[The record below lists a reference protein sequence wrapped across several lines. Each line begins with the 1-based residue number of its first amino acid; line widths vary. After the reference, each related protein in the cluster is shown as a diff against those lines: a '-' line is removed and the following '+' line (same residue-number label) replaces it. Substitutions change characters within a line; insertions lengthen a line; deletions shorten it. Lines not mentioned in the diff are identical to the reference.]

1 MQENQREKKKSEKK
15 IHIRPDVHRSVQQ
28 RSDIQLSESRASL
41 RNHAAPPSLRPLG
54 PSQHYRREGFTGLAL
69 TGLSLCR

>member
-41 RNHAAPPSLRPLG
+41 RNHAAPPFSETPRT
-54 PSQHYRREGFTGLAL
+54 FTAL
-69 TGLSLCR
+69 S